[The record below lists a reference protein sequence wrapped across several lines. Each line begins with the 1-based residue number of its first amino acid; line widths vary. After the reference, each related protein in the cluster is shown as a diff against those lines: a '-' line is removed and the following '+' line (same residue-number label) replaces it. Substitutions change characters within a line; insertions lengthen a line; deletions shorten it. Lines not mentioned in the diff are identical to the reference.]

1 MPQQILHAG
10 PLLDTGPRILQDRAE
25 ARAQH
30 GWIMDIYLLRR
41 EPGAD

>member
-1 MPQQILHAG
+1 MQ
-10 PLLDTGPRILQDRAE
+10 TGPRILCDRAA

-41 EPGAD
+41 EPAGG